1 MDKSLIQE
9 IATRLA
15 QQLRSYD
22 APQIVQRR
30 FEDLCLLGMKDVV
43 LDSLKNRG
51 AAGGEEIQAEI
62 QEIENRLFKN
72 RMRS

>member
-15 QQLRSYD
+15 QQLRRYD

-51 AAGGEEIQAEI
+51 AAAAEEMQVEI
-62 QEIENRLFKN
+62 QELENRLFQKTE
-72 RMRS
+72 